1 MSLADD
7 VVICLAEV
15 RSISFNI
22 DDDHPMRHSV
32 HGLQRTAEDILSN
45 AARQASN
52 LAHQAHRLVKDYE
65 AAKGGDQ

>member
-15 RSISFNI
+15 RSIGFNI
-22 DDDHPMRHSV
+22 DGDHPMRHAV
-32 HGLQRTAEDILSN
+32 HGMQRSAEDILSN

-52 LAHQAHRLVKDYE
+52 LAHQAHRLVKDFD
-65 AAKGGDQ
+65 AAKGGAS